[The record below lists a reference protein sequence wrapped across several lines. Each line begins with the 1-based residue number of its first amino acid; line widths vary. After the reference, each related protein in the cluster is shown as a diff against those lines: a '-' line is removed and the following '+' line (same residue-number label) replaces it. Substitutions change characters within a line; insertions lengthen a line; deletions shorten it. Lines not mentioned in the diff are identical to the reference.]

1 MKIITT
7 SLITMALL
15 VTTSVATAGDLTAE
29 REARTLHIEGLIQ
42 EVAVLRDSRSNA
54 IEDKLKLARVQ
65 AEIRKERRQ
74 LDRLRDKAAA
84 LKRRGL

>member
-7 SLITMALL
+7 TLIATSLLIASSGAM
-15 VTTSVATAGDLTAE
+15 SGDLTAE
-29 REARTLHIEGLIQ
+29 REARTQRIEALNQ
-42 EVAVLRDSRSNA
+42 EVSIMRKNRSA
-54 IEDKLKLARVQ
+54 TIEDQLKLARIQ

-84 LKRRGL
+84 LKRRG